1 MLHIECQGCRTSA
14 YVDCACPTAGHDPM
28 AAGEHHARCPMADLG
43 ASVTCPPGSDC
54 CDGSAHPDVSHD
66 RAASSCDAAHDGG
79 CSKDNKDC
87 AVCRPVTI
95 TVMPGSTVMQGVS

>member
-1 MLHIECQGCRTSA
+1 
-14 YVDCACPTAGHDPM
+14 M

-43 ASVTCPPGSDC
+43 ASVACPPGSGC